1 MSLTTER
8 PTSTPTTPT
17 APASGPT
24 RLPPAKLP
32 TGPGTIGWLG
42 PVLALLLVGVAVL
55 VGQDAWVRLQGGS
68 TTWLGSATS
77 ALDGLA
83 PSAAVAAVGVVVAL
97 VGLWAVVAAL
107 KPRTRDALPLAG
119 TSGAH
124 LRTADVA
131 RLASGAADQV
141 DGVLRARSSARRR
154 SVTVDVTT
162 TAARGGAADGVADRV
177 RARVEHALR
186 ALETP
191 PRVKVR
197 TTASKGD
204 DQ

>member
-1 MSLTTER
+1 VSLTSER
-8 PTSTPTTPT
+8 PT
-17 APASGPT
+17 T
-24 RLPPAKLP
+24 RLQPAKLP

-42 PVLALLLVGVAVL
+42 PVLALLLVGVGVL
-55 VGQDAWVRLQGGS
+55 VGQDAWVRLRGGS

-97 VGLWAVVAAL
+97 VGLWSVVAAL
-107 KPRTRDALPLAG
+107 RPRTRDALPLGG

-131 RLASGAADQV
+131 RLASAAADQV
-141 DGVLRARSSARRR
+141 DGVLRTRSSAGRR

-177 RARVEHALR
+177 RTSVEHALR
-186 ALETP
+186 ALESP
-191 PRVKVR
+191 PRIKVR

>member
-8 PTSTPTTPT
+8 PTSTPT
-17 APASGPT
+17 A
-24 RLPPAKLP
+24 RLRPAKLP

-68 TTWLGSATS
+68 TTWLGTATS

-83 PSAAVAAVGVVVAL
+83 PTAAVAAVGVVVAL
-97 VGLWAVVAAL
+97 VGLWFVVAAL
-107 KPRTRDALPLAG
+107 KPRTRDALPLGG

-141 DGVLRARSSARRR
+141 DGVLRTRSSAGRR

-162 TAARGGAADGVADRV
+162 TAARGGAGGGVDGVADRV
-177 RARVEHALR
+177 RTSVEHALR

-197 TTASKGD
+197 TTAPKGD

>member
-1 MSLTTER
+1 VSLTTER
-8 PTSTPTTPT
+8 PTPTGGPT
-17 APASGPT
+17 ARLQPA
-24 RLPPAKLP
+24 RLP

-42 PVLALLLVGVAVL
+42 PVLALLVVGVGVL
-55 VGQDAWVRLQGGS
+55 AGQDAWVRLQGGS
-68 TTWLGSATS
+68 TTWLGSATG

-97 VGLWAVVAAL
+97 VGLWLVVAAL
-107 KPRTRDALPLAG
+107 KPRTRDALPLGG

-141 DGVLRARSSARRR
+141 DGVLRTRSSASRR

-177 RARVEHALR
+177 RTGVEHALR

-191 PRVKVR
+191 PRVRVR